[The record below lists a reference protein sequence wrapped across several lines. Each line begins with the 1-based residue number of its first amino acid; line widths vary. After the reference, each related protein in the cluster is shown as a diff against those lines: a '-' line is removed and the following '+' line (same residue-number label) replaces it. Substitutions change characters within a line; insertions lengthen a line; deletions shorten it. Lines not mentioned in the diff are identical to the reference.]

1 MREVTQIFLSRAEL
15 VPAGETT
22 EEHRR
27 LQQEEA
33 ETVELDKT
41 SLAAGGGGLFRG
53 RFRYFAPAPRRTM
66 PVIRD
71 IQDGVDRCPQCTW
84 ELEDGECGSCGY
96 TVFADFRDDT
106 GSLSDS
112 VSSSLSEIYAQQE
125 LEDRQFLERQGLSGL
140 EDGGSEFDY
149 FSDTDVS
156 FADHINRPYGGID
169 IEELASM
176 GRIAARGR
184 NRRRVLTETDLDRSS
199 ADDEDAGSLDGFV
212 VNDGEDLPNSPG
224 GQTSIPDDW
233 SPARGS
239 SPRIRSSHIGSPSTH
254 YDTEEITGI
263 EEDSGT
269 TRSDYEDFP
278 NDIAVD
284 QNSLGNGQIRGT
296 RLGRIQ
302 RRAGQRRAR
311 VRPMSENSGLNDS
324 DQVPAFAVRGSTQD
338 ESEDG
343 SDPTP
348 VVRSRRRARFQ
359 RLSSSSGS
367 DSGRS
372 GMPTF
377 RGPSL
382 SRRNQQHNN
391 NSTLARGFSPL
402 HPNPGS
408 HQRGSGS
415 SNGTS
420 RGVPIEIE
428 SDSDSPVPPRRS
440 RARRTANPDLS
451 DEDQVSTA
459 GDAYGWTQSPQ
470 SSSGTATVGRQS
482 PAHNTAMTPV
492 LHQPGP
498 TSNSI
503 SPILIG
509 SSPTRTEDLLQTSG
523 LNTRRN
529 EISRSPLVL
538 QNGTR
543 YVRVAPRASTDRDI
557 AHPPRQSPRS
567 RQRTHRITSRSPRH
581 PSTNPS
587 GSMLSPGSSN
597 PVSRQQPTN
606 EALSGSE
613 QRRQRAASNE
623 AVRKAAR
630 KAEKKR
636 LKRERRQREQNQA
649 ATANVAGEAFGR
661 RW

>member
-1 MREVTQIFLSRAEL
+1 

-33 ETVELDKT
+33 ETIELDKA
-41 SLAAGGGGLFRG
+41 SLADGGGGLFRG
-53 RFRYFAPAPRRTM
+53 RFRYFAPAPRRTV
-66 PVIRD
+66 PAIRD
-71 IQDGVDRCPQCTW
+71 IQDGVDRCPHCTW
-84 ELEDGECGSCGY
+84 ELEDGECGTCGY
-96 TVFADFRDDT
+96 TIFAHFRHGTD
-106 GSLSDS
+106 SLSDS
-112 VSSSLSEIYAQQE
+112 ASSSLSEIYA
-125 LEDRQFLERQGLSGL
+125 RQFVEQQRGRSGL
-140 EDGGSEFDY
+140 EDGGSDFDY
-149 FSDTDVS
+149 FSDTDIS
-156 FADHINRPYGGID
+156 FADPTNRPYGGID

-184 NRRRVLTETDLDRSS
+184 NRRRVLTETDEDQSN

-212 VNDGEDLPNSPG
+212 VNDGEDPPNSPG
-224 GQTSIPDDW
+224 GETSIPDDW

-239 SPRIRSSHIGSPSTH
+239 SPRIRSSHMGSPSTH

-263 EEDSGT
+263 EEASGT
-269 TRSDYEDFP
+269 NPSDYEDFP
-278 NDIAVD
+278 DDIAIG
-284 QNSLGNGQIRGT
+284 QTGFSNGRFRGT

-302 RRAGQRRAR
+302 IRAGQRRAR
-311 VRPMSENSGLNDS
+311 ARPISENSGLSES
-324 DQVPAFAVRGSTQD
+324 DHAPAIAVRGSTQV

-343 SDPTP
+343 SDVTP
-348 VVRSRRRARFQ
+348 LVRSRRRARIQ

-367 DSGRS
+367 DIGRS

-382 SRRNQQHNN
+382 SRRNRQHNN
-391 NSTLARGFSPL
+391 SSMLAHGFSPL
-402 HPNPGS
+402 HPEFGS
-408 HQRGSGS
+408 NERGSGS

-440 RARRTANPDLS
+440 RARRTANPGVSEEDHAS
-451 DEDQVSTA
+451 DA
-459 GDAYGWTQSPQ
+459 GDIYCWTQNPQ
-470 SSSGTATVGRQS
+470 SSNGTATVGRRS
-482 PAHNTAMTPV
+482 PAHGTRMTPV

-509 SSPTRTEDLLQTSG
+509 SSPIRTEDHRRRIT
-523 LNTRRN
+523 RN
-529 EISRSPLVL
+529 EISSSPLVS
-538 QNGTR
+538 QDGAR
-543 YVRVAPRASTDRDI
+543 YVRVPPPASTNRYI
-557 AHPPRQSPRS
+557 NIPPRHSTRP
-567 RQRTHRITSRSPRH
+567 RQRTHRIPSRSPRQP
-581 PSTNPS
+581 PSNARSS
-587 GSMLSPGSSN
+587 GSPN
-597 PVSRQQPTN
+597 PPPRQPPTN
-606 EALSGSE
+606 EALSGFE
-613 QRRQRAASNE
+613 QRRQRAASND

-636 LKRERRQREQNQA
+636 LKRERRQREQIQA
-649 ATANVAGEAFGR
+649 PAANVAGEAFGR